1 MRLLERKLPV
11 DRESG
16 DVRAVARSAL
26 FKKLFDIP
34 VLLLVL
40 ATLFWS
46 GNFVLGRAVRLDVPP
61 VGLAFWRW
69 FGGSILLIGFA
80 WPYLKRD
87 WRVIERH
94 WKIITLL
101 SILGVTTF
109 NTLIYT
115 GLQFTTALNA
125 LLMQSSMPV
134 IIVLMSFL
142 FFRERVTGLQA
153 AGIALS
159 LIGALAIVAQGN
171 VAVLLGL
178 SLNFG
183 NVLVV
188 VAVFCY
194 AAYSA
199 LLRRRPRLHPLSFL
213 AITFIVGTAFLS
225 PFYVWENLAG
235 RVMHFDTVTALAVLY
250 VAVFP
255 SILSYLFFNRGVELM
270 GANRAGLFIHLM
282 PIFGSLMAI
291 FFLGEQLRWFH
302 GLGIVLIVSGLY
314 LATRLRR

>member
-1 MRLLERKLPV
+1 MDSESSKVRSVETPALLA
-11 DRESG
+11 G
-16 DVRAVARSAL
+16 
-26 FKKLFDIP
+26 LFDMP
-34 VLLLVL
+34 LLLLVL

-69 FGGSILLIGFA
+69 FGGTTLLVGFA

-87 WRVIERH
+87 WGVITRH

-101 SILGVTTF
+101 SILAVTTF
-109 NTLIYT
+109 NTLIYI

-142 FFRERVTGLQA
+142 FFRERVTGVQA
-153 AGIALS
+153 IGISLS

-171 VAVLLGL
+171 LAVLLNL
-178 SLNFG
+178 TFNFG
-183 NVLVV
+183 DVLVMI
-188 VAVFCY
+188 AVFCY

-199 LLRRRPRLHPLSFL
+199 LLRKRPALHPLSFL
-213 AITFIVGTAFLS
+213 AITFIIGTAFLV
-225 PFYVWENLAG
+225 PFYLWEHGSG
-235 RVMHFDTVTALAVLY
+235 RVMQFDMVTIISVLY
-250 VAVFP
+250 VATFP
-255 SILSYLFFNRGVELM
+255 SILSYLFFNRGVELI

-291 FFLGEQLRWFH
+291 VFLGERLRWFH
-302 GLGIVLIVSGLY
+302 GVGIVLIVLGIY

>member
-1 MRLLERKLPV
+1 MATETGNVRPV
-11 DRESG
+11 VPPSFFEK
-16 DVRAVARSAL
+16 
-26 FKKLFDIP
+26 FFNMP

-69 FGGSILLIGFA
+69 FGGSLLVSGFA

-87 WRVIERH
+87 WGVIVRH

-134 IIVLMSFL
+134 VIVLMTFL
-142 FFRERVTGLQA
+142 FFQERVTVKQA
-153 AGIALS
+153 IGITLS
-159 LIGALAIVAQGN
+159 LFGALAIVAQGN
-171 VAVLLGL
+171 PAVLLGL

-183 NVLVV
+183 DVLVV

-199 LLRRRPRLHPLSFL
+199 LLRRRPALHPLSFL
-213 AITFIVGTAFLS
+213 AITFIVGTTFLA
-225 PFYVWENLAG
+225 PFYIWENVAG

-250 VAVFP
+250 VSIFP
-255 SILSYLFFNRGVELM
+255 SILSYLFFNRGVELL
-270 GANRAGLFIHLM
+270 GANQAGLFIHLM
-282 PIFGSLMAI
+282 PIFGSLMAML
-291 FFLGEQLRWFH
+291 FLGERLQWFH
-302 GLGIVLIVSGLY
+302 GLGIVLIVSGIT

>member
-1 MRLLERKLPV
+1 MKSESTDIPVTAPASLIERFF
-11 DRESG
+11 
-16 DVRAVARSAL
+16 AR
-26 FKKLFDIP
+26 P

-69 FGGSILLIGFA
+69 FGGSILLFGFA

-87 WRVIERH
+87 WEVILRH

-101 SILGVTTF
+101 AILGVTAF

-142 FFRERVTGLQA
+142 FFRERVTALQA
-153 AGIALS
+153 VGIGLS

-171 VAVLLGL
+171 PAVLLGL
-178 SLNFG
+178 TLNVG
-183 NVLVV
+183 DVLVV
-188 VAVFCY
+188 IAVFCY

-199 LLRRRPRLHPLSFL
+199 LLRRRPGLHPLSFL
-213 AITFIVGTAFLS
+213 AITFIVGTAFLA

-235 RVMHFDTVTALAVLY
+235 RVMQIDTVTMLAVLY
-250 VAVFP
+250 VAIFP
-255 SILSYLFFNRGVELM
+255 SILSYLFFNRGVELI

-282 PIFGSLMAI
+282 PIFGSLMAM

-302 GLGIVLIVSGLY
+302 GLGIILIVSGIY
-314 LATRLRR
+314 LATRLK